1 MPAGLFI
8 EYLNL
13 SGFAQFHSRKFSWKA
28 RFVESA
34 VYSECNFN
42 FTKKAV
48 PSQVFPYR
56 YSEIFR
62 TASKRF
68 F

>member
-34 VYSECNFN
+34 VYSDVLFLHNYI
-42 FTKKAV
+42 AV
-48 PSQVFPYR
+48 RLMTSTF
-56 YSEIFR
+56 
-62 TASKRF
+62 
-68 F
+68 

>member
-1 MPAGLFI
+1 MPAGLVI

-13 SGFAQFHSRKFSWKA
+13 SGFAQFHSRRVSEI
-28 RFVESA
+28 VESA

-42 FTKKAV
+42 FTKKTI